1 MSTGSNHNIS
11 CHTSERN
18 LIIEIENNLRQA
30 NLLLEQA
37 RQAKQ
42 AAELTQKQL
51 EIEREKQRLGAE
63 DVLPLINF
71 ENSLVQAQNQEI
83 DAIIGYLNSLT
94 NLRRTISTTL
104 DFWEVN

>member
-51 EIEREKQRLGAE
+51 EIEREKQRLGAGYAFQ
-63 DVLPLINF
+63 LINF

-83 DAIIGYLNSLT
+83 DAIIVYLNSLT

>member
-1 MSTGSNHNIS
+1 MSTESNHNLS
-11 CHTSERN
+11 RDTYERN

-30 NLLLEQA
+30 NLLLERA

-51 EIEREKQRLGAE
+51 EIQREKERLGAE
-63 DVLPLINF
+63 KICPSIYF

-83 DAIIGYLNSLT
+83 EAIISYLNSRT
-94 NLRRTISTTL
+94 NLRRTIDTTL